1 MNENRFCNIYLDEN
15 YLHYVVEYRGDF
27 QGTVDKLDYVC
38 GFAITDTLGVVAVQE
53 NNLPKLRKEVPE
65 IIFVEARSIY
75 TLQDINPS
83 DIDNISN
90 VKINPYLNLTG
101 KGILVGMID
110 SGINY
115 LNQEFIREDD
125 TSRIVSIWDQNIESE
140 KSDFKYGTVY
150 NKEKIDEA
158 IKVYRAGGDP
168 YSIVKTKDE
177 IDHGTKMAG
186 IIGARGYNG
195 KMKGIAHDCEFLVVK
210 LLQSPNYKK
219 ILRDNNL
226 PEVPVYS
233 NAEVLSAIEFLRMS
247 AKELEKPLI
256 IFIGVGS
263 QEGSHD
269 GYNITARF
277 ISSLASREGIV
288 FVAGTGNLGDAEG
301 HASNIINNE
310 GEIDTI
316 ELNVSKSMK
325 SLEFYVWVQK
335 PDEMSLSVIDPSGED
350 TGFYKPKI
358 YSIERKDFYLLNTY
372 LEVKCYNPENFT
384 GHQVFILSFNNIKS
398 GVWKIKLRG
407 EYITKGRY
415 DIWLPDKKL
424 LPEGTK
430 LLKVNP
436 YTTLTIP
443 STAVRVITVAYYDSN
458 NNSIVASSG
467 KGYNSNYLINPDL
480 AVGGINILTTSG
492 TENKIVTVSGSS
504 AATAIVAGAVCL
516 LVQWQFMDVK
526 YSGLYST
533 KLRSLLIY
541 SATREKNYI
550 YPNQDLGYGK
560 LNLLDVFTILGGR
573 YKRNEEYIEY
583 FVGNLFVRYP
593 IN

>member
-358 YSIERKDFYLLNTY
+358 YYIERKDFYLLNTY

-516 LVQWQFMDVK
+516 LAQWQFMDVK

>member
-195 KMKGIAHDCEFLVVK
+195 KMKGIAHDCEILVVK

-516 LVQWQFMDVK
+516 LAQWQFMDVK

-573 YKRNEEYIEY
+573 YKRN
-583 FVGNLFVRYP
+583 
-593 IN
+593 